1 MTREL
6 ELLDRLVAFPTV
18 SDQSNLALVDW
29 AQQLLRNAG
38 FQTTRIPGSDAGKTG
53 LYATLGPQRSGGIC
67 LSAHTDV
74 VPVAGQNWTRD
85 PFKLTREGPNVYGRG
100 TTDMKGFVACALAAA
115 ERAGAADLKRPLSLV
130 LSYDEEIGC
139 VGIREM
145 MPALR
150 NLLGTPEVV
159 VVGEPTSMEIAT
171 GHKGKSAFHVSCRG
185 EAGHSAMAP
194 LYINAI
200 HLAARFVDEVRALQA
215 ELAEAIQDPA
225 YEIPYSTL
233 HIGRI
238 KGGRAL
244 NMVPDHTTL
253 EMELRHLPQASVDDL
268 TAALHKAAARVCVV
282 ENSPNAISVEPT
294 TSYPGLESDPKNPTI
309 SWVQKLMN
317 SSNTTKVAFG
327 TEAGFFAELGLNAVV
342 VGPGD
347 MALNGHKP
355 DEAIAVR
362 ELEACTAMMDKF
374 LSHLSN

>member
-29 AQQLLRNAG
+29 TQQLLQNAG

-171 GHKGKSAFHVSCRG
+171 GHKGKSAFHVTCRG
-185 EAGHSAMAP
+185 EVGHSAMAP
-194 LYINAI
+194 FYINAI
-200 HLAARFVDEVRALQA
+200 HLAARFVDQIRALQA

-268 TAALHKAAARVCVV
+268 TAALHKAAAHVCAV

-294 TSYPGLESDPKNPTI
+294 TSYPGLEIDAHNPVI
-309 SWVQKLMN
+309 SWAQKLTN
-317 SSNTTKVAFG
+317 GPNTTKVAFG

-342 VGPGD
+342 VGPGN

-362 ELEACTAMMDKF
+362 ELEACTAMMDEF